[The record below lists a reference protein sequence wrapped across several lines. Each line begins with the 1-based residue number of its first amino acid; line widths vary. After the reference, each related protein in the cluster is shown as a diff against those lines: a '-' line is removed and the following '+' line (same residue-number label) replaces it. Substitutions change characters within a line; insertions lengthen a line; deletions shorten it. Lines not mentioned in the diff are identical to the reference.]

1 MLNGSSLLGDGDTM
15 MPGMRG
21 VNPRQMQMAMKR
33 MGIETTE
40 MQDVDEV
47 IIRTKDKDIVV
58 KGAQVTVVSMKGQK
72 TYQIAGEGEEI
83 RERGSAAGD
92 SSGAPQAPSGPS
104 VNQEDVELVAGQA
117 NVSEDD
123 ARDALLETGGEPA
136 EAIIYLMGKRKK

>member
-1 MLNGSSLLGDGDTM
+1 MFDTM

-58 KGAQVTVVSMKGQK
+58 LGAQVTVVSMKGQK

-83 RERGSAAGD
+83 RERGSSGD
-92 SSGAPQAPSGPS
+92 SSGASSTPSGPS

-117 NVSEDD
+117 HVSEEE

-136 EAIIYLMGKRKK
+136 EAIIYLMGKKKK

>member
-1 MLNGSSLLGDGDTM
+1 M

-40 MQDVDEV
+40 MKDVDEV

-58 KGAQVTVVSMKGQK
+58 LAPQVTVVSMKGQK
-72 TYQIAGEGEEI
+72 TYQIAGEGEEV
-83 RERGSAAGD
+83 RERGSGGGQ
-92 SSGAPQAPSGPS
+92 SSVPAQSGPS

-117 NVSEDD
+117 NVSEEE
-123 ARDALLETGGEPA
+123 ARAALIESGGEPA
-136 EAIIYLMGKRKK
+136 EAIIYLMGKKKK

>member
-1 MLNGSSLLGDGDTM
+1 MSDTM

-40 MQDVDEV
+40 MQGVDEV

-58 KGAQVTVVSMKGQK
+58 LAPQVTVVSMKGQK
-72 TYQIAGEGEEI
+72 TYQIVGEGEEI
-83 RERGSAAGD
+83 RERGSSTGD
-92 SSGAPQAPSGPS
+92 SPGASAQSGPS

-117 NVSEDD
+117 HVSEDE

-136 EAIIYLMGKRKK
+136 EAIIFLMGKKKK

>member
-1 MLNGSSLLGDGDTM
+1 M

-40 MQDVDEV
+40 MKDVDEV

-58 KGAQVTVVSMKGQK
+58 TGAQVTVVSMKGQK

-83 RERGSAAGD
+83 RERGSSAEP
-92 SSGAPQAPSGPS
+92 SAPAGPS
-104 VNQEDVELVAGQA
+104 VNAEDVALVAAQA
-117 NVSEDD
+117 KVSEEE
-123 ARDALLETGGEPA
+123 ARDALIENGGEPA
-136 EAIIYLMGKRKK
+136 EAIIYLMGKKR